1 MSLRLRCH
9 LRFKLAVGHACSN
22 LRFRTDGRNR
32 LDHLP
37 FQVARDAIAA
47 PQRRFRTEHAQDSFY
62 ALKTLLRRLQI
73 SRGLRGETTLDI
85 APLIP
90 PNEQFASWIVRLQ

>member
-1 MSLRLRCH
+1 MSLRLRGH
-9 LRFKLAVGHACSN
+9 LRFKLAVGHPRPD
-22 LRFRTDGRNR
+22 LRFRANDNNR
-32 LDHLP
+32 LDHLS

-73 SRGLRGETTLDI
+73 SRGLRGETTLKI